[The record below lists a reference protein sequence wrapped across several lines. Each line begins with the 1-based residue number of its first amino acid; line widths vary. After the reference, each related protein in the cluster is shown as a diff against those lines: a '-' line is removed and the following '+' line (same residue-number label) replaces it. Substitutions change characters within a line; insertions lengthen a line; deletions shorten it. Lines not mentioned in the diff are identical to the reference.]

1 MISEFSALMFVSA
14 GTVTKRVLKPR
25 EYLALRHQYIT
36 SPRFIGRGLLAD
48 FPLLLG
54 SNVYKSGIDQIRQK
68 LLTQLFDLLQILYVS
83 T

>member
-1 MISEFSALMFVSA
+1 
-14 GTVTKRVLKPR
+14 
-25 EYLALRHQYIT
+25 
-36 SPRFIGRGLLAD
+36 
-48 FPLLLG
+48 LLG